1 MKVTFE
7 DLETHEQVLECDL
20 PMVPRLH
27 EEVTC
32 AQGVFRV
39 VEVQWRVLDPAA
51 EPRFS
56 DGPSGGTFQYGAALE
71 VGLTVQRY
79 GPPPED
85 T

>member
-39 VEVQWRVLDPAA
+39 VDVQWRVLAP
-51 EPRFS
+51 EHY
-56 DGPSGGTFQYGAALE
+56 DGLKLE
-71 VGLTVQRY
+71 VGLTLQRY
-79 GPPPED
+79 GPGTPEAN
-85 T
+85 